1 MSAIWGVI
9 DRENHITDDII
20 SRMQDSMK
28 EFKIDSY
35 RKVIHDSVYFACGRQ
50 FFTKESVRDDIPLY
64 DDKAGVFFTADCVL
78 INREELL
85 VKLAGAYDRNELDA
99 CGDGQ
104 LSYKAY
110 LLWGE
115 GFVENLRGSF
125 SFAIYDTVNKVML
138 LYADHFA
145 RRYLAY
151 HINDRRVCFAT
162 VYQPILSI
170 FDKSQKK
177 LNREWI
183 ASAYSDCTADTI
195 KLHGATVYENIY
207 HVEPGQYIR
216 ISIADRRVEKRT
228 YWNPLHNIQKVR
240 LGSDEDYRGLFLSTL
255 RNAVNSLVRTDGEVG
270 IMLSG
275 GLDSSSVAAFAAIR
289 LAEEGRRLNSYT
301 AVPADDY
308 HFTNTPL
315 AIENE
320 KEYVCAQQ
328 KMYPNIYPQF
338 VNANGINCF
347 TKMELHAACYLEP
360 VKPVLNLVNN
370 HEMMEKAA
378 ADGCKLMLSGQNGN
392 ATISYGSIMT
402 YVYRKLVSLHWKQAY
417 QGIMDFCGMHHVSKK
432 RFLKVFL
439 QTFRDEKV
447 MKYKLGEDCFLKQS
461 DIDKYHVEKQER
473 KIMRSRGTG
482 TMDSRRQREGFGF
495 MPLVYQHMGFYDTYD
510 SLRYGILSVDPTL
523 TKEMVELCLGM
534 PIDCFVHKGKER
546 RAIRDYMKGYVPDSI
561 LDNYAGRGVQAAD
574 YAFRVNRDWDVI
586 RDDVNRLLNNS
597 ELLEYVDKNK
607 LQRLLD
613 EINANEYHLDKTVV
627 AEAAVISSLSAFLII
642 NN

>member
-9 DRENHITDDII
+9 EREKYITADTVC
-20 SRMQDSMK
+20 RMQDSMK
-28 EFKIDSY
+28 VFKIDSY
-35 RKVIHDSVYFACGRQ
+35 RKVIRDSVYFACGMQ
-50 FFTKESVRDDIPLY
+50 FFTKGSVRDDIPLY

-78 INREELL
+78 ANREELL
-85 VKLAGAYDRNELDA
+85 VKLAGTYDKNELDA
-99 CGDGQ
+99 YGDGQ

-115 GFVENLRGSF
+115 SFVEKLRGSF
-125 SFAIYDTVNKVML
+125 SFAIYDIEKNELL
-138 LYADHFA
+138 LYTDHFA

-151 HINDRRVCFAT
+151 HINYQRICFAT

-170 FDKSQKK
+170 LDRSQKK
-177 LNREWI
+177 LNGEWI

-195 KLHGATVYENIY
+195 KLQGATVYDNIY

-216 ISIADRRVEKRT
+216 IDIADSRVEKRT

-240 LGSDEDYRGLFLSTL
+240 LKSDEDYRGLFLSTF
-255 RNAVNSLVRTDGEVG
+255 RNAVNSLLRTNGEVG

-289 LAEEGRRLNSYT
+289 LGEEGRRLYSYT
-301 AVPADDY
+301 AVPVDDY

-315 AIENE
+315 TIENE
-320 KEYVCAQQ
+320 KGYVCVQQ
-328 KMYPNIYPQF
+328 KKYPNIYPQF
-338 VNANGINCF
+338 INANDTNCF
-347 TKMELHAACYLEP
+347 TKIELHTACYLEP
-360 VKPVLNLVNN
+360 VKPVLNIVNN

-378 ADGCKLMLSGQNGN
+378 ADGCRLMLSGQNGN

-402 YVYRKLVSLHWKQAY
+402 YVYQKLVSLHWKQAY
-417 QGIMDFCGMHHVSKK
+417 KGILDFCGMHHVSKK

-439 QTFRDEKV
+439 KTFRDEKI
-447 MKYKLGEDCFLKQS
+447 MNYRLGEDCFLKQS
-461 DIDKYHVEKQER
+461 DINRYHVEKRER
-473 KIMRSRGTG
+473 KMLMSRGTG
-482 TMDSRRQREGFGF
+482 AMDSKRQREGFGF

-510 SLRYGILSVDPTL
+510 SLRYGVLSVDPTL

-534 PIDCFVHKGKER
+534 PIDCFVRKGKER
-546 RAIRDYMKGYVPDSI
+546 RAIRDYMKGYVPDII

-586 RDDVNRLLNNS
+586 LDDVYRLLNNPK
-597 ELLEYVDKNK
+597 LLEYVDKNK
-607 LQRLLD
+607 LHRL
-613 EINANEYHLDKTVV
+613 ISQIKASEYHLDKTVV
-627 AEAAVISSLSAFLII
+627 AEAAVISSLSAFL
-642 NN
+642 NTAD